1 MINVSGLLKRKR
13 ITRVVAFTLPI
24 VLGVLYWLY
33 PKEPDTLKEGNLPG
47 VWLSDY
53 RYGQSGI
60 MARVKG
66 ETEFF
71 RSGKYNFHGSISYS
85 GHINGNTI
93 STTYRS
99 DGTGTWLRYNDKLE
113 MSLSSL
119 KSTPEYIEY
128 NGKEMNVADVSYF
141 VSFPVPENTQADGKV
156 QLYRVVL
163 DEKDQQILEAENPYG
178 KAIEIMMK
186 RK

>member
-1 MINVSGLLKRKR
+1 
-13 ITRVVAFTLPI
+13 
-24 VLGVLYWLY
+24 
-33 PKEPDTLKEGNLPG
+33 

-53 RYGQSGI
+53 SYGQSGL

-71 RSGKYNFHGSISYS
+71 RSGKYNFHGTISYS
-85 GHINGNTI
+85 GNIKGNTI
-93 STTYRS
+93 STTYCS
-99 DGTGTWLRYNDKLE
+99 DGTGTWTRYNDKLE
-113 MSLSSL
+113 MSLTSL
-119 KSTPEYIEY
+119 KSTPEHIEY
-128 NGKEMNVADVSYF
+128 NGKEMNVADVSHF
-141 VSFPVPENTQADGKV
+141 VSFPVPENTLADGKV

-178 KAIEIMMK
+178 KPIEIMMK